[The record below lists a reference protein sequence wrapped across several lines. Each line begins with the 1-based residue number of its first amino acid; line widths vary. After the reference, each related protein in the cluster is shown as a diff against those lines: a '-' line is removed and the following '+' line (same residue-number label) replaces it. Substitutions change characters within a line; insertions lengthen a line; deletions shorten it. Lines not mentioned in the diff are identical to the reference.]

1 MINGFRKSGQS
12 PAVLTSTIDASV
24 ECQFTDFAAERSRLN
39 QNDL

>member
-1 MINGFRKSGQS
+1 MINGLWKSGQN

-24 ECQFTDFAAERSRLN
+24 ESNFTDFAAERSRLN

>member
-1 MINGFRKSGQS
+1 MISGLRNSGQN

-24 ECQFTDFAAERSRLN
+24 ESQFTDFAAGRSRLN